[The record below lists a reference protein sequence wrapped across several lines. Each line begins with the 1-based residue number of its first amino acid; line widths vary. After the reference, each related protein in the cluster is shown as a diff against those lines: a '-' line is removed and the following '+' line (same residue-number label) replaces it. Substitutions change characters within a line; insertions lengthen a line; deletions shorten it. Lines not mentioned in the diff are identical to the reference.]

1 MIEAQESR
9 NSGKGKTVERR
20 NRMITGNAGF
30 QTGSNDGKKTELW
43 NRYFCREKVLATIAG
58 LAAVDVPGVAGMSG
72 GFVDGLTELLGR
84 KNLSKGIKIELGE
97 KEIAV
102 DAAIVA
108 ENGRSIPEVAETI
121 RKNIVQSIESMT
133 GLRVREVNIR
143 VQGLKLDAQTQE
155 TPVPMLAGAR

>member
-20 NRMITGNAGF
+20 NRMITGNADF
-30 QTGSNDGKKTELW
+30 KQEAMMVKKQSYGTVTFAGE
-43 NRYFCREKVLATIAG
+43 VLATIAG

-108 ENGRSIPEVAETI
+108 EYGRSIPEVAETI
-121 RKNIVQSIESMT
+121 RENIVQSIESMT

>member
-9 NSGKGKTVERR
+9 NSGKGKTVDRR
-20 NRMITGNAGF
+20 NRMITGNADF
-30 QTGSNDGKKTELW
+30 KQEAMMVKKQSYGTVTFAGE
-43 NRYFCREKVLATIAG
+43 VLATIAG

-108 ENGRSIPEVAETI
+108 EYGRSIPEVAETI

>member
-20 NRMITGNAGF
+20 NRMITGNADF
-30 QTGSNDGKKTELW
+30 KQEAMMVKKQSYGTVTCAGE
-43 NRYFCREKVLATIAG
+43 VLATIAG

-108 ENGRSIPEVAETI
+108 EYGRSIPEVAETI

>member
-20 NRMITGNAGF
+20 NRMITGNADF
-30 QTGSNDGKKTELW
+30 KQEAMMVKKQSYGTVTFAGE
-43 NRYFCREKVLATIAG
+43 VLATIAG

-84 KNLSKGIKIELGE
+84 KNLSKGIKIGLGE

-108 ENGRSIPEVAETI
+108 EYGRSIPEVAETI

>member
-20 NRMITGNAGF
+20 NRMITGNADF
-30 QTGSNDGKKTELW
+30 KQEAMMVKKQSYGTVTFAGE
-43 NRYFCREKVLATIAG
+43 VLATIAG

-108 ENGRSIPEVAETI
+108 EYGRSIPEVAETI